1 MRIRN
6 VRTTVFALTILASPC
21 AMAQGVGPSDQSA
34 QPSATQDAS
43 PRPDAKS
50 SPGADRVDSQTLLG
64 REVFSQDQTR
74 LGKVEKVVASGDGQV
89 QAILLHTGGFLGFG
103 GKLVSIP
110 QGKFSMRGA
119 NVQLDLTSEEVQ
131 KLPAEKD
138 AS

>member
-1 MRIRN
+1 MKIRN
-6 VRTTVFALTILASPC
+6 VRRTLFAFTVLASPC
-21 AMAQGVGPSDQSA
+21 ALAQGIAPGDQPPP
-34 QPSATQDAS
+34 PSATQNA
-43 PRPDAKS
+43 PTPPAAKAAGS
-50 SPGADRVDSQTLLG
+50 VDQVDSQVFLG

-74 LGKVEKVVASGDGQV
+74 IGKVEKVVASGDGQV
-89 QAILLHTGGFLGFG
+89 QAIVLRTGGFLGFG

-131 KLPAEKD
+131 QLPAERD